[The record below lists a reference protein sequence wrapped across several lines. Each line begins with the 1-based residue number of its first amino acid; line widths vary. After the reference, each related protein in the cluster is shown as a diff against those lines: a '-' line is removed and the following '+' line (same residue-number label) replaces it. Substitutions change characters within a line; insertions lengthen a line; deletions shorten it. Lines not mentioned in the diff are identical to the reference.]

1 MGQFAIDH
9 AKKLKLPQP
18 VLEWLRQQKRPCMVE
33 NQPAEVPD
41 LSNYNPVLTQLQA
54 SSEPTAKNTLSSDP
68 EPLQNGGFSPQ
79 NQISEE
85 LIWAQIQGALLS
97 DPARSPDWLAKNLLM
112 PQLSV
117 GRPRALEILADLRQK
132 FGGE

>member
-1 MGQFAIDH
+1 
-9 AKKLKLPQP
+9 
-18 VLEWLRQQKRPCMVE
+18 MVE
-33 NQPAEVPD
+33 DQVAEVPD
-41 LSNYNPVLTQLQA
+41 LSNYNPVPTQLQA
-54 SSEPTAKNTLSSDP
+54 SSEPTAKNTPSSDP
-68 EPLQNGGFSPQ
+68 EPLQNGGFSVQ

-97 DPARSPDWLAKNLLM
+97 DPMRSPDWLAKNLLM

-132 FGGE
+132 FGGTI